1 MITKFSQ
8 VFLFRRA
15 ALEDILA
22 QFPLLA
28 PRPLPVKGL
37 TLLEGLTLGGQ
48 QKRTEREGSE
58 CN

>member
-15 ALEDILA
+15 ALEDFIA

-28 PRPLPVKGL
+28 PRPFLHFL
-37 TLLEGLTLGGQ
+37 TARAAL
-48 QKRTEREGSE
+48 K
-58 CN
+58 